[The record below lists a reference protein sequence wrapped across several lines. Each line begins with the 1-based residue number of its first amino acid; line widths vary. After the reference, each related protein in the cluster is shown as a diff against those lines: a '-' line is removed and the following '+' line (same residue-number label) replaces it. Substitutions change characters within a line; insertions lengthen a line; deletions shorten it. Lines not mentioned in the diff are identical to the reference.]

1 MFVIGIILYDKLPDQ
16 LPIHRNI
23 QGQVDSYWEKPRS
36 VFVLPLITIAM
47 LVLFLFLPKIDPK
60 KANYPKFT
68 KTWEIIQFTIIG
80 LMAYVYFVSLFV
92 TIYPEY
98 NINYF
103 IMPWLGLLFVIAWN
117 YMNKIKHN
125 FFVWIKTPRTIAS
138 EEVWRKTHRLSG
150 KLWTIVW
157 VLLIIQT
164 FVMKENYIL
173 FLIWIAALVP
183 MIYSFLIFQ
192 KEEKKK

>member
-1 MFVIGIILYDKLPDQ
+1 
-16 LPIHRNI
+16 
-23 QGQVDSYWEKPRS
+23 
-36 VFVLPLITIAM
+36 VLPLITIAM

-103 IMPWLGLLFVIAWN
+103 IMP
-117 YMNKIKHN
+117 
-125 FFVWIKTPRTIAS
+125 
-138 EEVWRKTHRLSG
+138 
-150 KLWTIVW
+150 
-157 VLLIIQT
+157 
-164 FVMKENYIL
+164 
-173 FLIWIAALVP
+173 
-183 MIYSFLIFQ
+183 
-192 KEEKKK
+192 